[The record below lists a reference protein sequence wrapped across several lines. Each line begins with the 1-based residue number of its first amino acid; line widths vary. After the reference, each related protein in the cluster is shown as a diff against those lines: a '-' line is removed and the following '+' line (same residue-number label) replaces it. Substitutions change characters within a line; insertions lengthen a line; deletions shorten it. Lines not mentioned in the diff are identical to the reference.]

1 MKMDKQNNINMA
13 NFIIDVI
20 KKDDFT
26 PREIK
31 MDTYFK

>member
-1 MKMDKQNNINMA
+1 MA

-26 PREIK
+26 PRELDMK
-31 MDTYFK
+31 EYGFSKTGK